1 MRRMLAIAMS
11 ALVCAILTFAPSAR
25 PTPADAGTPVWAD
38 VKQDACPTNKTTDLE
53 GLSPLV
59 CHKGIGSF
67 EFGTS
72 CLYIVTSK
80 GAQPE
85 VVHRDLSCVQAC
97 PGPDWKNDIPCDSK
111 SDIKAF
117 TGKAYFRNFAALPAS
132 ARTQWSDDMTAL
144 KALVTA
150 HDAKNTAKYNS
161 LGGDAKRKSVQQDL
175 VKIALEQMIPFAWST
190 RDASDDV
197 HWIYELDYTGPV
209 TQADSVNPFEWFGE
223 SNFEIHESAFYIRE
237 KSGNLRSEDPNMI
250 AATLLHEFLIHSRQF
265 NRGNGEASA
274 QANVDPVILVEDSM
288 SEVVAYTVSN
298 DDPFY
303 KFALTPEQR
312 EDVGSKQINYFTSQ
326 FNENWPKLTQASKE
340 QVAAWAWYC
349 SGYMKN
355 QLTRA
360 NFSRGGGIPGMPGM
374 PIAGM
379 PARGGGAPSIWTQ
392 VCSAV
397 KTGTGFCN
405 LANKQPASKSC
416 LQKSYF

>member
-1 MRRMLAIAMS
+1 VRRMLAIAMS
-11 ALVCAILTFAPSAR
+11 ALVCAILTFAPSAT

-85 VVHRDLSCVQAC
+85 VVHRDLSCVEAC

-132 ARTQWSDDMTAL
+132 ARTEWSDDMTAL

-223 SNFEIHESAFYIRE
+223 SNFELHESAFYIRE

-274 QANVDPVILVEDSM
+274 QANVDPVILVEDSL

-298 DDPFY
+298 NDPFY

-312 EDVGSKQINYFTSQ
+312 EDVGSKQINYFTGQ

-360 NFSRGGGIPGMPGM
+360 NFSRGGGIPGM

-416 LQKSYF
+416 LQKGYF